1 MQGTKPRRKGD
12 TKLCAKPTL
21 LHLPPEHQKDYISQP
36 PCNSE
41 GSRDCNQWK
50 VGEGEVQHFQAQ
62 PVEISPQIFPIL
74 IIGLQNP
81 RARISKCSP

>member
-1 MQGTKPRRKGD
+1 MQGTRPRRKGD

-21 LHLPPEHQKDYISQP
+21 LHLPPEHQEDYISQA

-41 GSRDCNQWK
+41 GSRDCHQSQ
-50 VGEGEVQHFQAQ
+50 VGGSKVQHFQSW
-62 PVEISPQIFPIL
+62 PVETSPQIFPIL

-81 RARISKCSP
+81 

>member
-12 TKLCAKPTL
+12 TKLCAKATL
-21 LHLPPEHQKDYISQP
+21 LPLPPEHQKDYVSQA

-41 GSRDCNQWK
+41 GSRDCHQWQ
-50 VGEGEVQHFQAQ
+50 VGGSKVQHFQSW
-62 PVEISPQIFPIL
+62 PVETSPQIFPIL

-81 RARISKCSP
+81 